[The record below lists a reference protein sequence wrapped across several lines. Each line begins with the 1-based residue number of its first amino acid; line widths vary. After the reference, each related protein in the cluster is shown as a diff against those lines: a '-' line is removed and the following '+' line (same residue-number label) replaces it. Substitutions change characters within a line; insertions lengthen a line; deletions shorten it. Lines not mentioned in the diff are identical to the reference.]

1 MKKLTNEEKVLKFLI
16 KKYQNST
23 TTKVVIDKSDLP
35 ELNLNEKDVVRA
47 IYTLEADQK
56 LVINTISPRKNLSA
70 SCTLTLTSLGI
81 YHFENKSEA
90 RNEKHFQR
98 IQFIIPVII
107 SIICAIAAIYSAY
120 FASLS
125 VS

>member
-70 SCTLTLTSLGI
+70 PCTVTLTSLGI
-81 YHFENKSEA
+81 YHFDNIK
-90 RNEKHFQR
+90 EKQKEEQNNW
-98 IQFIIPVII
+98 IQFWIPVSL
-107 SIICAIAAIYSAY
+107 SIIAIITSIV
-120 FASLS
+120 FK
-125 VS
+125 

>member
-1 MKKLTNEEKVLKFLI
+1 MKLTNEEKLLQYLI
-16 KKYQNST
+16 NKYQNST
-23 TTKVVIDKSDLP
+23 TTKISIDKSNLS
-35 ELNLNEKDVVRA
+35 EINLNEKDVVRA
-47 IYTLEADQK
+47 FYTLEADQK
-56 LVINTISPRKNLSA
+56 LVINMMSPQENLSA
-70 SCTLTLTSLGI
+70 PCRITLTSSGI
-81 YHFENKSEA
+81 YHFGNKSEA
-90 RNEKHFQR
+90 RSEKRFQR